1 VINVRLM
8 SRTRN
13 LSYHPLDQARE
24 RGTGHHEEIRGVEE
38 VDEGGNK
45 DGNHLECKMEVMV
58 QGEVT
63 REVVEADTEM
73 ADGEGMAMVEEVVM
87 EARTV
92 TTDHKVKV
100 DGSHVEEMMD
110 LPQLVDLDLEVLEG
124 GKGIDLLRRPDDDHL
139 VHHLDDGTHHPRPE
153 DETIHHL
160 DDDELRTRHLEDEE
174 RTIHH
179 LDELL
184 HLEDVG
190 MIVLHLVVRKTHPRL
205 EKGETIP
212 LHLEVK
218 SKRMTH
224 LLEDVVTIHHLVEP
238 VMFLDPGQGRDHLPT
253 RHLVDVGGAPV
264 EVEPGLHHLRAEGE
278 GVLPHLQLGQLLRMT
293 KWIRQ
298 MAMGMEAG
306 RRMRM

>member
-13 LSYHPLDQARE
+13 LLYRPLDQARE

-63 REVVEADTEM
+63 REVVEADTVM
-73 ADGEGMAMVEEVVM
+73 AVEEGMVMVEEVVM

-100 DGSHVEEMMD
+100 DGSRVEEMMD
-110 LPQLVDLDLEVLEG
+110 LPHLVDPDLEVQQG
-124 GKGIDLLRRPDDDHL
+124 GKGIDLLHHLDDDHL
-139 VHHLDDGTHHPRPE
+139 VLHLDDGMPHPRPE
-153 DETIHHL
+153 DETIH
-160 DDDELRTRHLEDEE
+160 HLEDEE